1 MLLFLYKG
9 NFIIFKVYNTIIKF
23 EIIAKS
29 KAFLFLRYKL
39 SLFKLYLFL
48 LSKTFISYK
57 KCIISLQADNTK
69 RFLAIKKAKIISRL
83 FY

>member
-1 MLLFLYKG
+1 LSFLRKG
-9 NFIIFKVYNTIIKF
+9 NPIVFKVYNVTIKF
-23 EIIAKS
+23 EIIARS

-39 SLFKLYLFL
+39 SLLKLYLFL

-57 KCIISLQADNTK
+57 KCIIGLQADNTK
-69 RFLAIKKAKIISRL
+69 RFLAIKKARIVSRL